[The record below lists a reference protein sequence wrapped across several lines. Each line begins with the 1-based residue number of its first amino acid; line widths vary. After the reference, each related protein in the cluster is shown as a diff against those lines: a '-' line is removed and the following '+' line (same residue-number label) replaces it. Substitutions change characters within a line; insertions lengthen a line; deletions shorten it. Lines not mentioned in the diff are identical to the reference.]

1 MRDNL
6 DLSPNPIIEFYKK
19 DVDHSLIAA
28 NLRRT
33 PDERVRNMIAVMKF
47 AETVR
52 AAVKASQEKKS

>member
-6 DLSPNPIIEFYKK
+6 DLGPNPIIEFYKK

-52 AAVKASQEKKS
+52 EALKAPQKKS